1 MYLHIAFQPLVREG
15 NDFYLEMSNGKEFQC
30 VINLSVYQLIGG
42 LPRQVVLH
50 SRPILTDKVVHRRLH
65 SAHSC
70 NVYFYSMRPLHI

>member
-50 SRPILTDKVVHRRLH
+50 SRPILTDKVVHRRIRHFSNGLILL
-65 SAHSC
+65 
-70 NVYFYSMRPLHI
+70 YFYRIQ